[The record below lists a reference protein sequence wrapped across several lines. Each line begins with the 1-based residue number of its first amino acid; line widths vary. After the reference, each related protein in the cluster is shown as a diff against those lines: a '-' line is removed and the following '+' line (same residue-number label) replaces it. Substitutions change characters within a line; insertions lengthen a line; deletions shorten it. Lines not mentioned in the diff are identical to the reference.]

1 MGVGKIY
8 ILEIFLQHCTLLN
21 QTDFIL
27 ILSHNNVKI
36 FKDT

>member
-1 MGVGKIY
+1 MGVGKIN
-8 ILEIFLQHCTLLN
+8 ILEISLQHYTLLN